1 MLRDCKQPLRR
12 GKLDSRLGIL
22 HFQDTVN
29 FCAEFS
35 CARCKLIQRVP
46 MGRLFDLDDIRMF
59 TLAAQSGSLSGA
71 AQELR
76 VATSTVSRSLTRL
89 ERRLGLLLVRLSW
102 FSLKWRRGVLRYCRF
117 RPCGAGIF
125 KA

>member
-76 VATSTVSRSLTRL
+76 VATSTVTRSLTRL
-89 ERRLGLLLVRLSW
+89 ERRLGLLLVR
-102 FSLKWRRGVLRYCRF
+102 RGQHGLRSCPATLRD
-117 RPCGAGIF
+117 AEDLLE
-125 KA
+125 KHQ